1 MSINGSSIISV
12 LVDLLSI
19 DSKMAGSKIK
29 LVNID
34 INKVNDTNT
43 PKAAVPPKLEAEKIA
58 KPQNCQLFWVHA
70 VSVGESNSAWI
81 LIENLLKFSPNI
93 SILFTS
99 TSTTSAQ
106 IIEQKILQNEL
117 FKNRVIHQFLPVD
130 SYFIV
135 QKFLNHW
142 KPRAC
147 IFVESEIW
155 PNFIY
160 CARKKA
166 ILSFLINARISQK
179 SASQW
184 LLLKKL
190 GFNVFDYFSTIFAQS
205 LQDKNLLQNL
215 AKNNIFYEGN
225 LKSQNSK
232 LEVDAQKLQELKTQ
246 IDTRKIWL
254 CASTHQGE
262 EELILSTHQRL
273 KKQFPDLLTI
283 IVLRHPNRAGEVCEL
298 LKNINFSQR
307 SKNQLIAESTEIY
320 LADSLGELGIF
331 YSLTNFTFIG
341 GSLLEIGGHNPF
353 EAIQLNCAVISGSR
367 VFNFAEI
374 YQDLQ
379 QKNACKIVE
388 NVDQLYEI
396 VHKFL
401 QNPNEII
408 TYNVNA
414 QKAIEAS
421 QNTSQK
427 IIEKLDSILM
437 FGI

>member
-1 MSINGSSIISV
+1 MGLRGNILLKIYQIFSTII
-12 LVDLLSI
+12 LPFLFFYILNRKKK
-19 DSKMAGSKIK
+19 SKEHPHRFLERFAITKI
-29 LVNID
+29 V
-34 INKVNDTNT
+34 
-43 PKAAVPPKLEAEKIA
+43 

-93 SILFTS
+93 HILFTS

-117 FKNRVIHQFLPVD
+117 FKNRVIHQFLPID

-190 GFNVFDYFSTIFAQS
+190 GFNIFDYFSTIFAQS

-215 AKNNIFYEGN
+215 TKNNIFYEGN

-232 LEVDAQKLQELKTQ
+232 LEVDEQKLQELKTQ
-246 IDTRKIWL
+246 IGGRKIWL
-254 CASTHQGE
+254 CASTHEGE
-262 EELILSTHQRL
+262 ERLILQVHQRL

-298 LKNINFSQR
+298 LRDIKFSQR
-307 SKNQLIAESTEIY
+307 SKNQNIIESTEIY
-320 LADSLGELGIF
+320 LVDSLGELGTF
-331 YSLTNFTFIG
+331 YSL
-341 GSLLEIGGHNPF
+341 
-353 EAIQLNCAVISGSR
+353 V
-367 VFNFAEI
+367 NFAFI
-374 YQDLQ
+374 PMWFHYMD
-379 QKNACKIVE
+379 
-388 NVDQLYEI
+388 
-396 VHKFL
+396 
-401 QNPNEII
+401 I
-408 TYNVNA
+408 T
-414 QKAIEAS
+414 
-421 QNTSQK
+421 
-427 IIEKLDSILM
+427 
-437 FGI
+437 GIF

>member
-1 MSINGSSIISV
+1 MSFRGNILLKIYQIFSTII
-12 LVDLLSI
+12 LPFLFFYILNRKKK
-19 DSKMAGSKIK
+19 SKEHPHRFLERFAITKI
-29 LVNID
+29 V
-34 INKVNDTNT
+34 
-43 PKAAVPPKLEAEKIA
+43 

-93 SILFTS
+93 HILFTS

-117 FKNRVIHQFLPVD
+117 FKNRVIHQFLPID

-190 GFNVFDYFSTIFAQS
+190 GFNIFDYFSTIFAQS

-215 AKNNIFYEGN
+215 TKNNIFYEGN

-232 LEVDAQKLQELKTQ
+232 LEVDEQKLQELKTQ
-246 IDTRKIWL
+246 IGGRKIWL
-254 CASTHQGE
+254 CASTHEGE
-262 EELILSTHQRL
+262 ERLILQVHQRL

-298 LKNINFSQR
+298 LRDIKFSQR
-307 SKNQLIAESTEIY
+307 SKNQNIIESTEIY
-320 LADSLGELGIF
+320 LVDSLGELGTF
-331 YSLTNFTFIG
+331 YSLVNFAFIG
-341 GSLLEIGGHNPF
+341 GSLLKIGGHNPF
-353 EAIQLNCAVISGSR
+353 EAIQLNCVVISGSQ

-374 YQDLQ
+374 YADLQ
-379 QKNACKIVE
+379 QKNACQIIKNSDE
-388 NVDQLYEI
+388 LYEI
-396 VHKFL
+396 VQKFL
-401 QNPNEII
+401 QNPELILP
-408 TYNVNA
+408 YASNA
-414 QKAIEAS
+414 KQAIETS

-437 FGI
+437 LGI

>member
-1 MSINGSSIISV
+1 MGVRGNILLKIYQIFSTII
-12 LVDLLSI
+12 LPFLFFYILNR
-19 DSKMAGSKIK
+19 KKK
-29 LVNID
+29 L
-34 INKVNDTNT
+34 KEH
-43 PKAAVPPKLEAEKIA
+43 PHRFLERFAITKIA

-81 LIENLLKFSPNI
+81 LIENLLKFSTNI
-93 SILFTS
+93 NILFTS

-130 SYFIV
+130 SYLIV

-190 GFNVFDYFSTIFAQS
+190 GFNIFDYFSSIFAQS

-215 AKNNIFYEGN
+215 TKNNIFYEGN

-232 LEVDAQKLQELKTQ
+232 LEVDEQKLQELKTQ
-246 IDTRKIWL
+246 IGGRKIWL
-254 CASTHQGE
+254 CASTHEGE
-262 EELILSTHQRL
+262 EELILRTHQRL
-273 KKQFPDLLTI
+273 KIQFPDLLTI

-298 LKNINFSQR
+298 LRDIKFSQR
-307 SKNQLIAESTEIY
+307 SKNQNIVESTEIY
-320 LADSLGELGIF
+320 LADSLGELGTF
-331 YSLTNFTFIG
+331 YSLVNFTFIG

-374 YQDLQ
+374 YTDLL
-379 QKNACKIVE
+379 QKNACEIVE
-388 NVDQLYEI
+388 NIDQLYKI
-396 VHKFL
+396 VQKFL
-401 QNPNEII
+401 QNPNESIS
-408 TYNVNA
+408 YNVNA
-414 QKAIEAS
+414 QKAIETS

-437 FGI
+437 LGI

>member
-1 MSINGSSIISV
+1 MRLRGNILLKIYQIFSTII
-12 LVDLLSI
+12 LPFLFFYILNRKKK
-19 DSKMAGSKIK
+19 SKEHPHRFLERFAITKI
-29 LVNID
+29 V
-34 INKVNDTNT
+34 
-43 PKAAVPPKLEAEKIA
+43 

-117 FKNRVIHQFLPVD
+117 FKNRIIHQFLPVD

-160 CARKKA
+160 CASKKA

-190 GFNVFDYFSTIFAQS
+190 GFNIFDYFSTIFAQS

-215 AKNNIFYEGN
+215 TKNNIFYEGN

-232 LEVDAQKLQELKTQ
+232 LEVDEQKLQELKTQ
-246 IDTRKIWL
+246 IGGRKIWL
-254 CASTHQGE
+254 CASTHEGE
-262 EELILSTHQRL
+262 ERLILQVHQRL

-298 LKNINFSQR
+298 LRDIKFSQR
-307 SKNQLIAESTEIY
+307 SKNQNIIESTEIY
-320 LADSLGELGIF
+320 LVDSLGELGTF
-331 YSLTNFTFIG
+331 YSLVNFAFIG
-341 GSLLEIGGHNPF
+341 GSLLKIGGHNPF
-353 EAIQLNCAVISGSR
+353 EAIQLNCVVISGSQ

-374 YQDLQ
+374 YADLQ
-379 QKNACKIVE
+379 QKNACQIIKNSDE
-388 NVDQLYEI
+388 LYEI
-396 VHKFL
+396 VQKFL
-401 QNPNEII
+401 QNPELILP
-408 TYNVNA
+408 YASNA
-414 QKAIEAS
+414 KQAIETS

-437 FGI
+437 LGI

>member
-1 MSINGSSIISV
+1 MGLRGNILLKIYQIFSTII
-12 LVDLLSI
+12 LPFLFFYILNRKKK
-19 DSKMAGSKIK
+19 SKEHPHRFLERFAITKI
-29 LVNID
+29 V
-34 INKVNDTNT
+34 
-43 PKAAVPPKLEAEKIA
+43 

-93 SILFTS
+93 HILFTS

-117 FKNRVIHQFLPVD
+117 FKNRVIHQFLPID

-190 GFNVFDYFSTIFAQS
+190 GFNIFDYFSTIFAQS

-215 AKNNIFYEGN
+215 TKNNIFYEGN

-232 LEVDAQKLQELKTQ
+232 LEVDEQKLQELKTQ
-246 IDTRKIWL
+246 IGGRKIWL
-254 CASTHQGE
+254 CASTHEGE
-262 EELILSTHQRL
+262 ERLILQVHQRL

-298 LKNINFSQR
+298 LRDIKFSQR
-307 SKNQLIAESTEIY
+307 SKNQNIIESTEIY
-320 LADSLGELGIF
+320 LVDSLGELGTF
-331 YSLTNFTFIG
+331 YSLVNFAFIG
-341 GSLLEIGGHNPF
+341 GSLLKIGGHNPF
-353 EAIQLNCAVISGSR
+353 EAIQLNCVVISGSQ

-374 YQDLQ
+374 YADLQ
-379 QKNACKIVE
+379 QKNACEIVKNCDE
-388 NVDQLYEI
+388 LYEI
-396 VHKFL
+396 LQKFL
-401 QNPNEII
+401 QNPELILP
-408 TYNVNA
+408 YASNA
-414 QKAIEAS
+414 KQAIETS

-437 FGI
+437 LGI

>member
-1 MSINGSSIISV
+1 MGVRGNILLKIYQIFSTII
-12 LVDLLSI
+12 LPFLFFYILNRKKK
-19 DSKMAGSKIK
+19 SKEHPHRFLERFAITKI
-29 LVNID
+29 
-34 INKVNDTNT
+34 T
-43 PKAAVPPKLEAEKIA
+43 

-93 SILFTS
+93 NILFTS

-190 GFNVFDYFSTIFAQS
+190 GFNIFDYFSTIFAQS

-215 AKNNIFYEGN
+215 TKNNIFYEGN

-232 LEVDAQKLQELKTQ
+232 LEVDEKKLQELKTQ
-246 IDTRKIWL
+246 IGGRKIWL
-254 CASTHQGE
+254 CASTHEGE
-262 EELILSTHQRL
+262 EGLILSTHQRL
-273 KKQFPDLLTI
+273 KKQFSDLLTI
-283 IVLRHPNRAGEVCEL
+283 IVLRHPNRAGKVCEL
-298 LKNINFSQR
+298 LNNIKFSQR

-331 YSLTNFTFIG
+331 YSLVNFTFIG

-353 EAIQLNCAVISGSR
+353 EAIQLNCAVISGSQ

-374 YQDLQ
+374 YADLQ
-379 QKNACKIVE
+379 QKNACEIVKNCDE
-388 NVDQLYEI
+388 LYEI
-396 VHKFL
+396 VQKFL

-408 TYNVNA
+408 SYNINA
-414 QKAIEAS
+414 QKTIEAS

-427 IIEKLDSILM
+427 IIEKLDSILI
-437 FGI
+437 F

>member
-1 MSINGSSIISV
+1 MSFRGNILLKIYQIFSTII
-12 LVDLLSI
+12 LPFLFFYILNRKKK
-19 DSKMAGSKIK
+19 SKEH
-29 LVNID
+29 
-34 INKVNDTNT
+34 
-43 PKAAVPPKLEAEKIA
+43 PHRFLERFAITKIA

-81 LIENLLKFSPNI
+81 LIENLLKFSTNI
-93 SILFTS
+93 NILFTS

-130 SYFIV
+130 SYLIV

-142 KPRAC
+142 MPRAC

-190 GFNVFDYFSTIFAQS
+190 GFNIFDYFSSIFAQS

-215 AKNNIFYEGN
+215 TKNNIFYEGN

-232 LEVDAQKLQELKTQ
+232 LEVNEQKLQELKTQ
-246 IDTRKIWL
+246 IGGRKIWL
-254 CASTHQGE
+254 CASTHEGE
-262 EELILSTHQRL
+262 EELILRTHQRL
-273 KKQFPDLLTI
+273 KIQFPDLLTI

-298 LKNINFSQR
+298 LRDIKFSQR
-307 SKNQLIAESTEIY
+307 SKNQNIIESTEIY

-331 YSLTNFTFIG
+331 YSLVNFTFIG
-341 GSLLEIGGHNPF
+341 GSLLKIGGHNPF
-353 EAIQLNCAVISGSR
+353 EAIQLNCAVISGSH

-374 YQDLQ
+374 YADLF
-379 QKNACKIVE
+379 QKNACEIVENIDQLYKIVE
-388 NVDQLYEI
+388 
-396 VHKFL
+396 KFL

-408 TYNVNA
+408 SYNVNA
-414 QKAIEAS
+414 QKAIETS

-437 FGI
+437 LGI

>member
-1 MSINGSSIISV
+1 MGLRGNILLKIYQIFSTII
-12 LVDLLSI
+12 LPFLFFYILNRKKK
-19 DSKMAGSKIK
+19 SKEH
-29 LVNID
+29 
-34 INKVNDTNT
+34 
-43 PKAAVPPKLEAEKIA
+43 PRRFLERFAITKIA

-106 IIEQKILQNEL
+106 IIKQKILQNEL
-117 FKNRVIHQFLPVD
+117 FKNRVIHQFLPID

-160 CARKKA
+160 CAHKKA

-190 GFNVFDYFSTIFAQS
+190 GFNIFDYFSTIFAQS

-215 AKNNIFYEGN
+215 TKNNIFYEGN

-232 LEVDAQKLQELKTQ
+232 LEVDVQKLQELKTQ
-246 IDTRKIWL
+246 IGARKIWL
-254 CASTHQGE
+254 CASTHAGE

-273 KKQFPDLLTI
+273 KKQFSDLLTI
-283 IVLRHPNRAGEVCEL
+283 IVLRHPNRASEVCEL
-298 LKNINFSQR
+298 LKNFNFSQR
-307 SKNQLIAESTEIY
+307 SINQNIIESTEIY
-320 LADSLGELGIF
+320 LVDSLGELGIF
-331 YSLTNFTFIG
+331 YSLVNFTFIG

-374 YQDLQ
+374 YADLQ
-379 QKNACKIVE
+379 QKNAC
-388 NVDQLYEI
+388 EI
-396 VHKFL
+396 VKNGDELCEIVQKFL
-401 QNPNEII
+401 QNPELILP
-408 TYNVNA
+408 YSDNA
-414 QKAIEAS
+414 KKAITTS

-427 IIEKLDSILM
+427 IIEKLDAILM
-437 FGI
+437 LNN

>member
-1 MSINGSSIISV
+1 MGVRGNILLKIYQIFSTII
-12 LVDLLSI
+12 LPFLFFYILNRKKK
-19 DSKMAGSKIK
+19 SKEH
-29 LVNID
+29 
-34 INKVNDTNT
+34 
-43 PKAAVPPKLEAEKIA
+43 PHRFLERFAITKIA

-70 VSVGESNSAWI
+70 VSVGESNSAWV

-93 SILFTS
+93 NILFTS

-142 KPRAC
+142 RPRAC

-179 SASQW
+179 SASHW

-190 GFNVFDYFSTIFAQS
+190 GFNIFDYFSIIFAQS

-215 AKNNIFYEGN
+215 TKNNIFYEGN

-232 LEVDAQKLQELKTQ
+232 LEVDVQKLQELNTQ
-246 IDTRKIWL
+246 IGGRKIWL

-283 IVLRHPNRAGEVCEL
+283 IVLRHPNRAGKVCEL
-298 LKNINFSQR
+298 LRDIKFSQR
-307 SKNQLIAESTEIY
+307 SKNQNITESTEIY
-320 LADSLGELGIF
+320 LVDSLGELGTF
-331 YSLTNFTFIG
+331 YSLVNFAFIG
-341 GSLLEIGGHNPF
+341 GSLLKIGGHNPF
-353 EAIQLNCAVISGSR
+353 EAIQLNCVVISGSQ

-379 QKNACKIVE
+379 QKNACEIVK
-388 NVDQLYEI
+388 NVDELYEI
-396 VHKFL
+396 VQKFL
-401 QNPNEII
+401 RNPNEII
-408 TYNVNA
+408 SYNVNP

-427 IIEKLDSILM
+427 IIEKLDLILM

>member
-1 MSINGSSIISV
+1 M
-12 LVDLLSI
+12 
-19 DSKMAGSKIK
+19 
-29 LVNID
+29 
-34 INKVNDTNT
+34 
-43 PKAAVPPKLEAEKIA
+43 
-58 KPQNCQLFWVHA
+58 
-70 VSVGESNSAWI
+70 
-81 LIENLLKFSPNI
+81 KFSTNI
-93 SILFTS
+93 NILFTS

-130 SYFIV
+130 SYLIV

-147 IFVESEIW
+147 IFIESEIW

-190 GFNVFDYFSTIFAQS
+190 GFNIFDYFSSIFAQS

-215 AKNNIFYEGN
+215 TKNNIFYEGN

-232 LEVDAQKLQELKTQ
+232 LEVDEQKLQELKTQ
-246 IDTRKIWL
+246 IGGRKIWL
-254 CASTHQGE
+254 CASTHEGE
-262 EELILSTHQRL
+262 EELILRTHQRL
-273 KKQFPDLLTI
+273 KIQFPDLLTI

-298 LKNINFSQR
+298 LRDIKFSQR
-307 SKNQLIAESTEIY
+307 SKNQNIVESTEIY
-320 LADSLGELGIF
+320 LADSLGELGTF
-331 YSLTNFTFIG
+331 YSLVNFTFIG

-374 YQDLQ
+374 YTDLL
-379 QKNACKIVE
+379 QKNACEIVE
-388 NVDQLYEI
+388 NIDQLYKI
-396 VHKFL
+396 VQKFL
-401 QNPNEII
+401 QNPNESIS
-408 TYNVNA
+408 YNVNA
-414 QKAIEAS
+414 QKAIETS

-437 FGI
+437 LGI

>member
-1 MSINGSSIISV
+1 MGVRGNILLKIYQIFSTIILPFLFFYV
-12 LVDLLSI
+12 LNRKKK
-19 DSKMAGSKIK
+19 SKEH
-29 LVNID
+29 
-34 INKVNDTNT
+34 
-43 PKAAVPPKLEAEKIA
+43 PHRFLERFAITKIA

-81 LIENLLKFSPNI
+81 LIENLLKFSKNI
-93 SILFTS
+93 NILFTS

-130 SYFIV
+130 SYLIV

-190 GFNVFDYFSTIFAQS
+190 GFNIFDYFSSIFAQS

-215 AKNNIFYEGN
+215 TKNNIFYEGN

-232 LEVDAQKLQELKTQ
+232 LEVDEQKLQELKTQ
-246 IDTRKIWL
+246 IGGRKIWL
-254 CASTHQGE
+254 CASTHEGE
-262 EELILSTHQRL
+262 EELILRTHQRL
-273 KKQFPDLLTI
+273 KIQFPDLLTI

-298 LKNINFSQR
+298 LRDIKFSQR
-307 SKNQLIAESTEIY
+307 SKNQNIVESTEIY
-320 LADSLGELGIF
+320 LADSLGELGTF
-331 YSLTNFTFIG
+331 YSLVNFTFIG

-367 VFNFAEI
+367 IFNFAEI
-374 YQDLQ
+374 YADLL
-379 QKNACKIVE
+379 QKNACEIVENIDQLYKIVE
-388 NVDQLYEI
+388 
-396 VHKFL
+396 KFL

-408 TYNVNA
+408 SYNVNA
-414 QKAIEAS
+414 QKAIETS

-437 FGI
+437 LGI

>member
-1 MSINGSSIISV
+1 MSFRGNILLKIYQIFSTIILPFLFFYILNRKKKSKEHPHRF
-12 LVDLLSI
+12 LERFAITKI
-19 DSKMAGSKIK
+19 DK
-29 LVNID
+29 
-34 INKVNDTNT
+34 T
-43 PKAAVPPKLEAEKIA
+43 
-58 KPQNCQLFWVHA
+58 QNCQLFWVHA

-81 LIENLLKFSPNI
+81 LIENLLKFLPNI

-246 IDTRKIWL
+246 IGARKIWL

-298 LKNINFSQR
+298 LRDINFSQR
-307 SKNQLIAESTEIY
+307 SKNQNIIESTEIY
-320 LADSLGELGIF
+320 LVDSLGELGTF
-331 YSLTNFTFIG
+331 YSLVNFAFIG
-341 GSLLEIGGHNPF
+341 GSLLKIGGHNPF
-353 EAIQLNCAVISGSR
+353 EAIQLNCAVISGSQ

-379 QKNACKIVE
+379 QKNACEIVK
-388 NVDQLYEI
+388 NVDELYEI
-396 VHKFL
+396 VQKFL
-401 QNPNEII
+401 RNPNEII
-408 TYNVNA
+408 SYNVNA

-427 IIEKLDSILM
+427 IIEKLDAILM
-437 FGI
+437 LGI

>member
-1 MSINGSSIISV
+1 MGVRGNILLKIYQIFSTII
-12 LVDLLSI
+12 LPFLFFYILNRKKK
-19 DSKMAGSKIK
+19 SKEH
-29 LVNID
+29 
-34 INKVNDTNT
+34 
-43 PKAAVPPKLEAEKIA
+43 PHRFLERFAITKIA

-70 VSVGESNSAWI
+70 VSVGESNSAWV

-93 SILFTS
+93 NILFTS

-142 KPRAC
+142 RPRAC

-179 SASQW
+179 SASHW

-190 GFNVFDYFSTIFAQS
+190 GFNIFDYFSTIFAQS

-215 AKNNIFYEGN
+215 TKNNIFYEGN
-225 LKSQNSK
+225 LTSQNSK
-232 LEVDAQKLQELKTQ
+232 LEVDVQKLQELNTQ
-246 IDTRKIWL
+246 IGGRKIWL

-283 IVLRHPNRAGEVCEL
+283 IVLRHPNRAGKVCEL
-298 LKNINFSQR
+298 LRDIKFSQR
-307 SKNQLIAESTEIY
+307 SKNQNITESTEIY
-320 LADSLGELGIF
+320 LVDSLGELGTF
-331 YSLTNFTFIG
+331 YSLVNFAFIG
-341 GSLLEIGGHNPF
+341 GSLLKIGGHNPF
-353 EAIQLNCAVISGSR
+353 EAIQLNCVVISGSQ

-379 QKNACKIVE
+379 QKNACEIVK
-388 NVDQLYEI
+388 NVDELYEI
-396 VHKFL
+396 VQKFL
-401 QNPNEII
+401 RNPNEII
-408 TYNVNA
+408 SYNVNP

>member
-1 MSINGSSIISV
+1 MGVRGNILLKIYQIFSTII
-12 LVDLLSI
+12 LPFLFFYILNRKKK
-19 DSKMAGSKIK
+19 SKEHPHRFLERFAITKI
-29 LVNID
+29 
-34 INKVNDTNT
+34 T
-43 PKAAVPPKLEAEKIA
+43 

-93 SILFTS
+93 NILFTS

-190 GFNVFDYFSTIFAQS
+190 GFNIFDYFSTIFAQS

-215 AKNNIFYEGN
+215 TKNNIFYEGN

-232 LEVDAQKLQELKTQ
+232 LEVDEKKLQELKTQ
-246 IDTRKIWL
+246 IGGRKIWL
-254 CASTHQGE
+254 CASTHEGE
-262 EELILSTHQRL
+262 EELILQVHQRL

-283 IVLRHPNRAGEVCEL
+283 IVLRHPNRAGEVCKL
-298 LKNINFSQR
+298 LGDIKFSQR
-307 SKNQLIAESTEIY
+307 SKNQNIIESTEIY

-331 YSLTNFTFIG
+331 YSLVNFTFIG

-353 EAIQLNCAVISGSR
+353 EAIQLNCAVISGSQ

-374 YQDLQ
+374 YADLQ
-379 QKNACKIVE
+379 QKNACEIVKNCDE
-388 NVDQLYEI
+388 LYEI
-396 VHKFL
+396 LQKFL
-401 QNPNEII
+401 QNPELILP
-408 TYNVNA
+408 YASNA
-414 QKAIEAS
+414 KQAIKTS

-427 IIEKLDSILM
+427 IIEKIDSILM
-437 FGI
+437 LGI

>member
-1 MSINGSSIISV
+1 MGVRGNILLKIYQIFSTII
-12 LVDLLSI
+12 LPFLFFYILNR
-19 DSKMAGSKIK
+19 KKK
-29 LVNID
+29 L
-34 INKVNDTNT
+34 KEH
-43 PKAAVPPKLEAEKIA
+43 PHRFLERFAITKIA

-81 LIENLLKFSPNI
+81 LIENLLKFSKNI
-93 SILFTS
+93 NILFTS

-130 SYFIV
+130 SYLIV

-147 IFVESEIW
+147 IFIESEIW

-190 GFNVFDYFSTIFAQS
+190 GFNIFDYFSSIFAQS

-215 AKNNIFYEGN
+215 TKNNIFYEGN

-232 LEVDAQKLQELKTQ
+232 LEVDEQKLQELKTQ
-246 IDTRKIWL
+246 IDGRKIWL
-254 CASTHQGE
+254 CASTHEGE
-262 EELILSTHQRL
+262 EGLILYAHQRL
-273 KKQFPDLLTI
+273 KIQFPDLLTI
-283 IVLRHPNRAGEVCEL
+283 IVLRHPNRAGKVCEL
-298 LKNINFSQR
+298 LRDIKFSQR
-307 SKNQLIAESTEIY
+307 SKNQNIVESTEIY
-320 LADSLGELGIF
+320 LADSLGELGTF
-331 YSLTNFTFIG
+331 YSLVNFTFIG

-374 YQDLQ
+374 YTDLL
-379 QKNACKIVE
+379 QKNACEIVE
-388 NVDQLYEI
+388 NIDQLYKI
-396 VHKFL
+396 VQKFL
-401 QNPNEII
+401 QNPNESIS
-408 TYNVNA
+408 YNVNA
-414 QKAIEAS
+414 QKAIETS

-437 FGI
+437 LGI

>member
-1 MSINGSSIISV
+1 MSFRGGILLKIYQILSTII
-12 LVDLLSI
+12 LPFLFFYILNRKKK
-19 DSKMAGSKIK
+19 SKEH
-29 LVNID
+29 
-34 INKVNDTNT
+34 
-43 PKAAVPPKLEAEKIA
+43 PHRFLERFAITKIA

-81 LIENLLKFSPNI
+81 LIENLLKFSTNI
-93 SILFTS
+93 NILFTS

-135 QKFLNHW
+135 QKFLNYW

-179 SASQW
+179 SASRW
-184 LLLKKL
+184 LFLKKF
-190 GFNVFDYFSTIFAQS
+190 GGNIFDYFSAIFAQS

-215 AKNNIFYEGN
+215 TKNTIFYHGN

-232 LEVDAQKLQELKTQ
+232 LEIDNQKLQELKAQ
-246 IDTRKIWL
+246 IGGRKIWL
-254 CASTHQGE
+254 CASTHAGE
-262 EELILSTHQRL
+262 EALILQTQQRL
-273 KKQFPDLLTI
+273 KMQFPDLLTI
-283 IVLRHPNRAGEVCEL
+283 IVLRHPNRASEVCEL
-298 LKNINFSQR
+298 LGAVNFSQR
-307 SKNQLIAESTEIY
+307 SKNQTISEATEIY
-320 LADSLGELGIF
+320 LADSLGELGTF
-331 YSLTNFTFIG
+331 YSLTNFAFIG
-341 GSLLEIGGHNPF
+341 GSLLKIGGHNPF
-353 EAIQLNCAVISGSR
+353 EAIQLNCAVVSGSH

-374 YQDLQ
+374 YADLQ
-379 QKNACKIVE
+379 KKNACEIVDNIDE
-388 NVDQLYEI
+388 LYEI
-396 VHKFL
+396 VQKFL
-401 QNPNEII
+401 QNPNIVLSYSDKAKQAII
-408 TYNVNA
+408 N
-414 QKAIEAS
+414 S

-427 IIEKLDSILM
+427 IIEKLDAILM
-437 FGI
+437 IGV

>member
-1 MSINGSSIISV
+1 MSFRGNILLKIYQFFSVII
-12 LVDLLSI
+12 LPFLLLLI
-19 DSKMAGSKIK
+19 LYRKKK
-29 LVNID
+29 L
-34 INKVNDTNT
+34 KEH
-43 PKAAVPPKLEAEKIA
+43 PQRFLERLAITKIA

-93 SILFTS
+93 NILFTS

-106 IIEQKILQNEL
+106 IIGQKILQNEL
-117 FKNRVIHQFLPVD
+117 FKNRVIHQFLPID

-160 CARKKA
+160 CAHKKA

-179 SASQW
+179 TASKW

-190 GFNVFDYFSTIFAQS
+190 GFHIFDYFSTIFAQS

-215 AKNNIFYEGN
+215 TKNNIFYEGN

-232 LEVDAQKLQELKTQ
+232 LAVDEEKLQELKLQ
-246 IDTRKIWL
+246 IGDRKIWL
-254 CASTHQGE
+254 CASTHEGE
-262 EELILSTHQRL
+262 EELILKTHFRL

-283 IVLRHPNRAGEVCEL
+283 IVLRHPNRASKVCEL
-298 LKNINFSQR
+298 FKNINFAQR
-307 SKNQLIAESTEIY
+307 SKNQNITKSTEIY
-320 LADSLGELGIF
+320 LVDSLGELGTF
-331 YSLTNFTFIG
+331 YSLVNFTLIG
-341 GSLLEIGGHNPF
+341 GSLLKIGGHNPF
-353 EAIQLNCAVISGSR
+353 EAIQLNCVVISGAE

-379 QKNACKIVE
+379 QKNACEIVK

-396 VHKFL
+396 VQKFL

-408 TYNVNA
+408 IYNINA
-414 QKAIEAS
+414 QKAIFNS
-421 QNTSQK
+421 QNTAKK
-427 IIEKLDSILM
+427 IIKKLDEILILGM
-437 FGI
+437 

>member
-1 MSINGSSIISV
+1 MGLRGNILLKIYQIFSTII
-12 LVDLLSI
+12 LPFLFFYILNRKKK
-19 DSKMAGSKIK
+19 SKEH
-29 LVNID
+29 
-34 INKVNDTNT
+34 
-43 PKAAVPPKLEAEKIA
+43 PHRFLERFAITKIA

-117 FKNRVIHQFLPVD
+117 FKNRIIHQFLPVD

-190 GFNVFDYFSTIFAQS
+190 GFNIFDYFSTIFAQS

-215 AKNNIFYEGN
+215 TKNNIFYEGN

-232 LEVDAQKLQELKTQ
+232 LEVDEQKLQELKTQ
-246 IDTRKIWL
+246 IGGRKIWL
-254 CASTHQGE
+254 CASTHEGE
-262 EELILSTHQRL
+262 EGLILSTHQRL
-273 KKQFPDLLTI
+273 KKQFPNLLTI
-283 IVLRHPNRAGEVCEL
+283 IVLRHPNRAGEVSEL
-298 LKNINFSQR
+298 LRDMKFSQR
-307 SKNQLIAESTEIY
+307 SKNQNIIESTEIY
-320 LADSLGELGIF
+320 LVDSLGELGIF
-331 YSLTNFTFIG
+331 YSLVNFTFIG

-353 EAIQLNCAVISGSR
+353 EAIQLNCAVITGSQ

-374 YQDLQ
+374 YADLQ
-379 QKNACKIVE
+379 QKNACQIIKNGDE
-388 NVDQLYEI
+388 LYEI
-396 VHKFL
+396 VQKFL
-401 QNPNEII
+401 QNPELILP
-408 TYNVNA
+408 YASNA
-414 QKAIEAS
+414 KQAIETS

-437 FGI
+437 LGI

>member
-1 MSINGSSIISV
+1 MGLRGNILLKIYQIFSTII
-12 LVDLLSI
+12 LPFLFFYILNRKKK
-19 DSKMAGSKIK
+19 SKEHPHRFLERFAITKI
-29 LVNID
+29 V
-34 INKVNDTNT
+34 
-43 PKAAVPPKLEAEKIA
+43 

-93 SILFTS
+93 HILFTS

-117 FKNRVIHQFLPVD
+117 FKNRVIHQFLPID

-190 GFNVFDYFSTIFAQS
+190 GFNIFDYFSTIFAQS

-215 AKNNIFYEGN
+215 TKNNIFYEGN

-232 LEVDAQKLQELKTQ
+232 LEVDEQKLQELKTQ
-246 IDTRKIWL
+246 IGGRKIWL
-254 CASTHQGE
+254 CASTHEGE
-262 EELILSTHQRL
+262 ERLILQVHQRL

-298 LKNINFSQR
+298 LRDIKFSQR
-307 SKNQLIAESTEIY
+307 SKNQNIIESTEIY
-320 LADSLGELGIF
+320 LVDSLGELGTF
-331 YSLTNFTFIG
+331 YSLVNFAFIG
-341 GSLLEIGGHNPF
+341 GSLLKIGGHNPF
-353 EAIQLNCAVISGSR
+353 EAIQLNCVVISGSQ

-374 YQDLQ
+374 YADLQ
-379 QKNACKIVE
+379 QKNACQIIKNSDE
-388 NVDQLYEI
+388 LYEI
-396 VHKFL
+396 VQKFL
-401 QNPNEII
+401 QNPELILP
-408 TYNVNA
+408 YASNA
-414 QKAIEAS
+414 KQAIETS

-437 FGI
+437 LGI